1 MNIIPTHIERE
12 GTNAIVIQWSD
23 GVSSRYLGDQLRKRC
38 PCATCREKHTGKQ
51 QAEQSQ
57 PRGLPVLSLAEAQP
71 LRIEGMRPVGNY
83 AYNIS
88 FSDGHDSGIFT
99 FEYLRE
105 IGPS

>member
-1 MNIIPTHIERE
+1 MNILPTHIERD
-12 GTNAIVIQWSD
+12 GANAIVIQWND
-23 GVSSRYLGDQLRKRC
+23 GGRSRYEADSLRQRC
-38 PCATCREKHTGKQ
+38 PCATCREKQAGKQ

-71 LRIEGMRPVGNY
+71 LRIEGMHPVGNY